1 MNLNK
6 LKGQAI
12 AWMSAKSPEILSGL
26 AIAGLVGTIALTV
39 RATLKVEKALK
50 EAEERK
56 GEKLDLKETAKEVWK
71 PIAPVVASAVAT
83 GACVIASHT
92 IEENRKAALMAAYT
106 MAQGELDTYK
116 KKFKEVCGEEAAEE
130 VTKEVDKERVVSY
143 TPDQVFFTNT
153 DGCICFD
160 PMSGRY
166 FRSNKNTIVSAV
178 NRVNQNIIDSWSAV
192 LNDFY
197 EELGLPACGLGDDLG
212 WNTNNLLRVD
222 FDTALTPGGDPVLV
236 LNYKVYPEYRLL

>member
-1 MNLNK
+1 MNFNK

-12 AWMSAKSPEILSGL
+12 AWMSAKSPEILGGL

-50 EAEERK
+50 DAEERK
-56 GEKLDLKETAKEVWK
+56 GEKLDLKETVKEVWK
-71 PIAPVVASAVAT
+71 PVAPVVASAIAT
-83 GACVIASHT
+83 GACIIASHT
-92 IEENRKAALMAAYT
+92 IEENRKAAWVAAYT

-116 KKFKEVCGEEAAEE
+116 KKIKEMAGEEVAEAIDNDID
-130 VTKEVDKERVVSY
+130 TNRVASY
-143 TPDQVFFTNT
+143 TPDQVFFTNV

-166 FRSNKNTIVSAV
+166 FRSNKNAINAAV
-178 NRVNQNIIDSWSAV
+178 NSVNQSIIDSWSAV

-197 EELGLPACGLGDDLG
+197 EELGLPTCGIGDDLG

-236 LNYKVYPEYRLL
+236 LNYKVYPEYQLL